1 MAQTIEFVSGR
12 WAVLEYRK

>member
-1 MAQTIEFVSGR
+1 MSQTIEFVSGR